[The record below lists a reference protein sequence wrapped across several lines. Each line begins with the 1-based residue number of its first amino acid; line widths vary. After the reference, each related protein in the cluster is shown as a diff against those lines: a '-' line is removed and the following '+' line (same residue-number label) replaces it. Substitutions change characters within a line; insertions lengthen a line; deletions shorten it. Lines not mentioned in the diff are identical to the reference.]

1 MKKVILWTLL
11 TSLVVAPW
19 VFAAT
24 EDENMEVMPINAE
37 AMPIS
42 AEVSDDME
50 NSELFEEYNVI
61 LRNNNL
67 ESDYDYNNVNYYN
80 SKLKAEDI
88 VIPEE
93 IKDNSTRVYFLV
105 EEGARMMYFEDSM
118 AVGWRGWASQVEQE
132 YNYRVVDFEEWK
144 EEYNFENKDL
154 VEDFWED
161 EYTSVSITLMADM
174 RDWTK
179 LALSNSAYIDITS
192 KRNTFSNILSESDVD
207 MYYGYY
213 NTQNLEDYLL
223 TLSEWME
230 RKEYKSMLSKAE
242 SRIKTAMEK
251 NNSSMDELLDSI
263 NYQADFEKNLDEFQ
277 THSETDQLLNSLRSA
292 VKNQLQNVRA
302 FDAIDTILR

>member
-1 MKKVILWTLL
+1 MKKIFLWTLL
-11 TSLVVAPW
+11 TSLIVVPW
-19 VFAAT
+19 VFA
-24 EDENMEVMPINAE
+24 DEQNMQMNSEI
-37 AMPIS
+37 MPIS
-42 AEVSDDME
+42 TDAIE
-50 NSELFEEYNVI
+50 NIEKSELFEKYSVI

-67 ESDYDYNNVNYYN
+67 EPDREFNNVNYYN
-80 SKLKAEDI
+80 SKLKSEDI

-93 IKDNSTRVYFLV
+93 IKNNSTRVYFLV
-105 EEGARMMYFEDSM
+105 EEGARRMYLEDSM
-118 AVGWRGWASQVEQE
+118 AVEWRGWASQVEQE

-144 EEYNFENKDL
+144 KEYNFENKDL
-154 VEDFWED
+154 VKDFWED

-179 LALSNSAYIDITS
+179 LALSNSAYINIAS
-192 KRNTFSNILSESDVD
+192 KRNTFSNILNKNDVD

-251 NNSSMDELLDSI
+251 NNSSMDQLLDSV
-263 NYQADFEKNLDEFQ
+263 NYQSDFEKKLDKFQ
-277 THSETDQLLNSLRSA
+277 THSETDQLLNSLKSA